1 MKLNEYLLSEQARTD
16 FLETASCIG
25 IVASNG
31 LVKKIDKVFKKEDAN
46 IKPILDQIKD
56 ILGRDYDWDSAGA
69 KKIRNLKVNDPNDF
83 KSIVDLFALIRGMN
97 TFMNEVGKKIVG
109 NSPKFVHSRIKEYY
123 DTEIEIL
130 GEIPGSKANT
140 ADCVVTNVKPDKLFA
155 EMRKGPIESDKNLQ
169 YVKAGNA
176 KYIQVSL
183 KKSEKGAQLG
193 KITNF
198 LKMNLGFGGDTE
210 QAVQSIV
217 SGKEIDKNQE
227 IILEGI
233 LGEGILDRIK
243 NIASNVWDKFTDI
256 VNRLTSKLKKKYTS
270 IFKKPPK
277 KEYVDDFF
285 REVGISEE
293 TITEGKITAST
304 QKIIDEISKN
314 PSSAILAV
322 NKQLKRLK
330 QLAGGEET
338 TPITIQQLSPV
349 KKFPAGSEST
359 EVFSLI
365 SNYLTVR
372 TLMDMFEDSKDISK
386 TVRRLIAEMLFGGT
400 KLPLWKVYGDYGN
413 GHAYTYL
420 GTIDTFVKSKPRKR
434 NITVEVMGVRAA
446 PTDQHYTIMIMMLEE
461 VSKEG
466 KTYVNFRTGTN
477 SSSRISFVFEGT
489 KVRGP
494 YPLDTPLLNILVREK

>member
-1 MKLNEYLLSEQARTD
+1 MKLNGYLLLEDERTD
-16 FLETASCIG
+16 FLETCSCIG

-46 IKPILDQIKD
+46 IGPILDQIKD
-56 ILGRDYDWDSAGA
+56 ILNRDYDWIPRGA
-69 KKIRNLKVNDPNDF
+69 KQIKALKANKPDDF
-83 KSIVDLFALIRGMN
+83 GLIVDLFALIRGMN
-97 TFMNEVGKKIVG
+97 AFMNEVGKKIVG
-109 NSPKFVHSRIKEYY
+109 NSPKFVHNKIDDYY
-123 DTEIEIL
+123 KVEKEIL
-130 GEIPGSKANT
+130 GEIPGAKANT
-140 ADCVVTNVKPDKLFA
+140 ADCIVTNVKPDKLFDA
-155 EMRKGPIESDKNLQ
+155 IRKGPIEPDKNLQ
-169 YVKAGNA
+169 YIKAGSA

-198 LKMNLGFGGDTE
+198 LKTNLGFGGDTE
-210 QAVQSIV
+210 QAVQAIT
-217 SGKEIDKNQE
+217 SGQELDKNQE
-227 IILEGI
+227 MILEGI
-233 LGEGILDRIK
+233 LGEGILDTIK
-243 NIASNVWDKFTDI
+243 NIASSVWNKFTDI
-256 VNRLTSKLKKKYTS
+256 VNKLTDKLKKKYIS
-270 IFKKPPK
+270 IFKKPPNK
-277 KEYVDDFF
+277 KYVDDFF
-285 REVGISEE
+285 KEVGINEE
-293 TITEGKITAST
+293 IMTEGKITAST
-304 QKIIDEISKN
+304 QKIVDEISKN
-314 PSSAILAV
+314 PSAAILAV

-330 QLAGGEET
+330 QLAGTEET
-338 TPITIQQLSPV
+338 TPITIEQLSPV
-349 KKFPAGSEST
+349 KKFPAGKEST

-434 NITVEVMGVRAA
+434 NIVVEVMGVRAT
-446 PTDQHYTIMIMMLEE
+446 PTDQHYTIMIMMLDD

-466 KTYVNFRTGTN
+466 KSYVNFRTGTN

-489 KVRGP
+489 IVRGP
-494 YPLDTPLLNILVREK
+494 YPLDVPLLNILVREK